1 VRSKFLGIAGGSC
14 SGKTTLVNALA
25 KTSFGSVS
33 TVAFDS
39 YYRDQGH
46 KSLNDRALVNYDHP
60 DSLDVELFV
69 SDMQNLRDGKTIQ
82 SPVYDF
88 STHTRSSET
97 QIVEPTDLVMLDGI
111 LLLAFSAIN
120 DLLDLRVFVDA
131 SESTRFRRRIPRDVE
146 ERGRTEAQSLEQ
158 LQRTVQP
165 MHQKFVGPSIQYADL
180 IIDGEL
186 NPKLSAEK
194 VLTALLA
201 LD

>member
-25 KTSFGSVS
+25 KTYVGSVS

-39 YYRDQGH
+39 YYRDQRH
-46 KSLNDRALVNYDHP
+46 MSLNDRTLVNYDHP
-60 DSLDVELFV
+60 DSLDVDLFV
-69 SDMQNLRDGKTIQ
+69 SDMQNLRDGVAIQ

-88 STHTRSSET
+88 STHTRSSEIR
-97 QIVEPTDLVMLDGI
+97 IVEPTDLVILDGI

-120 DLLDLRVFVDA
+120 NLLDLRVFVDA

-158 LQRTVQP
+158 LQRTVMP
-165 MHQKFVGPSIQYADL
+165 MHEKFVGPSIQYADL
-180 IIDGEL
+180 VINGEL

-194 VLTALLA
+194 IRTALLA
-201 LD
+201 IN